1 MIERPSGSFSG
12 NFLVACVQRPSGV
25 LRPGEGEKPM
35 LFVWLGFLKEG
46 AEPDQQVQQ
55 ETNQFLVQPYM
66 PIRAAGA
73 LRDPQ
78 GRRAA
83 MMMMFEAES
92 RAAAEALVASSPY
105 KRAGLYDRYDLFEY
119 QDEVG

>member
-1 MIERPSGSFSG
+1 
-12 NFLVACVQRPSGV
+12 
-25 LRPGEGEKPM
+25 M

-46 AEPDQQVQQ
+46 AEPDQQVQR
-55 ETNQFLVQPYM
+55 ETSQFLVQPYM

-73 LRDPQ
+73 LRDAAG
-78 GRRAA
+78 GRAG

-92 RAAAEALVASSPY
+92 RAAAEALVADSPY
-105 KRAGLYDRYDLFEY
+105 KRAGLYDTYHLFEY